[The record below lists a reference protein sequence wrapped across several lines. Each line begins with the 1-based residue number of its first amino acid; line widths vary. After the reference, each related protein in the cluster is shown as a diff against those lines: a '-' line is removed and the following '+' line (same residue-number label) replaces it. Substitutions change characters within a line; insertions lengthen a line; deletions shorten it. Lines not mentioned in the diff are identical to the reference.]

1 MMTKRENLEIDIH
14 ESIKSE
20 WQWFPM
26 LALAAN
32 SMMDKPISFD
42 TQWATWLIW
51 SFIFSSGFHA
61 LIVSRTPLNATIRA
75 ENETSDAFCFSE
87 STYGWVGWERD
98 VCTWVGLGRWAWWWK
113 FHHWT
118 LCVQNTFLILIMVEK
133 PTSRPMEFCHIC
145 RKGKLYTPWAIL
157 QKWREKGVFFFNS
170 LFSFE
175 IWKGKLPTAGKFN
188 FHACFLGWTLC
199 PLRYLTG
206 FYDLFCQR
214 RVPKSMSFGSHK
226 SLLSPQWTC

>member
-1 MMTKRENLEIDIH
+1 MRLLEQKMRLLMH
-14 ESIKSE
+14 
-20 WQWFPM
+20 
-26 LALAAN
+26 
-32 SMMDKPISFD
+32 
-42 TQWATWLIW
+42 
-51 SFIFSSGFHA
+51 
-61 LIVSRTPLNATIRA
+61 
-75 ENETSDAFCFSE
+75 FCFSE

-113 FHHWT
+113 FHRWT
-118 LCVQNTFLILIMVEK
+118 LCVQNTFIILIMVEK

-145 RKGKLYTPWAIL
+145 RKGKLYTPCGCGCIHG
-157 QKWREKGVFFFNS
+157 QYFRNEEKKG
-170 LFSFE
+170 FSFS
-175 IWKGKLPTAGKFN
+175 ILSFLLKFGKANYPLQVSLIFMLV
-188 FHACFLGWTLC
+188 FLGWTLC